1 MSIQSITPHGG
12 FAIVPP
18 GKVLDFVDGTT
29 LRQDTPE
36 EYVRQEILKSLVR
49 EYGYDKADIRVEFP
63 IKFGS
68 RRVRVDIAVFPT
80 GLTPEE
86 QTQSSAWLLIECKS
100 AKVRP
105 SMKKD
110 GVEQMLSYM
119 AACPN
124 VELGM
129 WTNGEDMASYA
140 FEVNSKGQRIEV
152 EIPDLPH
159 CGDTA
164 ETGTPRF
171 DQLRPAASDSLL
183 FAFRRAHSYIAGN
196 QGMQKPEA
204 FWELLKLIFC
214 KIQDERDSATPQFY
228 ATPKERQN
236 MTGLMRCAGRIG
248 KLFESVTKQYPQI
261 FKLTE
266 QIELEPKVLAYIVTQ
281 LQMFSLLDSDVDVK
295 GKAYEEIVGSNLRGD
310 RGEFFTPRNVCDMMV
325 NMLDPGDKDLIL
337 DPACGTG
344 GFLIAAMN
352 HVLGSVK
359 QEVRK
364 SGRSRQLQDETLR
377 NRKQYFLEN
386 NLVGLDF
393 NPNLVRATKM
403 NMVMNN
409 DGSGGLFQ
417 ANSLDNPT
425 RWTEELR
432 DRELIGSVDVI
443 LTNPPF
449 GSKIPIDDPAI
460 LEQFDLGHQWDY
472 KDEEDVWV
480 KTNKTASRPPEILF
494 IERCVQ
500 LLKAGTG
507 RAAIVLPD
515 GILGSPGLGFVRQ
528 WILSYATV
536 LGSVDLHPDT
546 FQPGTSVQ
554 TSVLVLQRKSAQQVR
569 EENAAGRIN
578 DYDIFMAI
586 CDRIGHDK
594 RGNAIFVRDDQGFEI
609 VRETEDAV
617 TTAGGEDEYEKTHLA
632 KERVVD
638 DNTQRI
644 AEEFRA
650 WIRAL

>member
-1 MSIQSITPHGG
+1 MGPKAEITSGG
-12 FAIVPP
+12 LTIVPP
-18 GKVLDFVDGTT
+18 GKVLDFIDGTT

-49 EYGYDKADIRVEFP
+49 EYGYAKKDVLVEFP

-68 RRVRVDIAVFPT
+68 RRVRVDIAVFPPD
-80 GLTPEE
+80 LPAAER
-86 QTQSSAWLLIECKS
+86 TQETAWLIIECKS

-110 GVEQMLSYM
+110 GVDQMLSYM

-124 VELGM
+124 VEVGM
-129 WTNGEDMASYA
+129 WTNGEDMAAYS
-140 FEVNSKGQRIEV
+140 FETDSKGRRSSV
-152 EIPDLPH
+152 EIPDIPH
-159 CGDTA
+159 FGDTGEA
-164 ETGTPRF
+164 GTPRF

-214 KIQDERDSATPQFY
+214 KIQDERVSTEPRFY

-236 MTGLMRCAGRIG
+236 ITGLMRCQQRIG
-248 KLFESVTKQYPQI
+248 KLFDQVKQQYPQI
-261 FKLTE
+261 FKANE
-266 QIELEPKVLAYIVTQ
+266 EIELEPKVLAYIVTQ

-295 GKAYEEIVGSNLRGD
+295 GKAYEEVVGSNLRGD
-310 RGEFFTPRNVCDMMV
+310 RGEFFTPRNVCTMMV
-325 NMLDPGDKDLIL
+325 EMLDPSDEDLIL

-352 HVLGSVK
+352 HVLASVK
-359 QEVRK
+359 TKVRS
-364 SGRSRQLQDETLR
+364 SGRSRKLQDETIR
-377 NRKQYFLEN
+377 ERKVHFLKDR
-386 NLVGLDF
+386 LVGLDF

-417 ANSLDNPT
+417 ANSLDKPP
-425 RWTEELR
+425 RWTDDLR
-432 DRELIGSVDVI
+432 ARKLMSSVDVI

-460 LEQFDLGHQWDY
+460 LDQFDLGHHWDY
-472 KDEEDVWV
+472 DEDIDTWV
-480 KTNKTASRPPEILF
+480 KTTRTSSRPPEILF

-500 LLKAGTG
+500 FLKPGTG

-528 WILSYATV
+528 WILTYTTILA
-536 LGSVDLHPDT
+536 SVDLHPDT

-554 TSVLVLQRKSAQQVR
+554 TSVLVLQRKSHDQVR
-569 EENAAGRIN
+569 EEIAAGRIN
-578 DYDIFMAI
+578 DYSIFMAI

-594 RGNAIFVRDDQGFEI
+594 RGNAIYMRDDQGFEI
-609 VRETEDAV
+609 VQETEDAV
-617 TTAGGEDEYEKTHLA
+617 TTTSDGDDDEQKHLA

-638 DNTQRI
+638 DNTRQI

-650 WIRAL
+650 WLSTL

>member
-1 MSIQSITPHGG
+1 VGVQRDAPHGG

-18 GKVLDFVDGTT
+18 GKVLDFIDGTT

-36 EYVRQEILKSLVR
+36 EYVRQEILKSLIR
-49 EYGYDKADIRVEFP
+49 EYGYDKADVRVEFP

-68 RRVRVDIAVFPT
+68 RRVRVDIVVFPP
-80 GLTPEE
+80 GLKKSE
-86 QTQSSAWLLIECKS
+86 QTQETAWLLVECKS

-124 VELGM
+124 TEVGM
-129 WTNGEDMASYA
+129 WTNGEDMESYA
-140 FEVNSKGQRIEV
+140 FEKSSPSGQRETI
-152 EIPDLPH
+152 EIPDIPH
-159 CGDTA
+159 SGDT
-164 ETGTPRF
+164 TGMGVPTF

-183 FAFRRAHSYIAGN
+183 FAFRRSHSYIAGN
-196 QGMQKPEA
+196 QGLQKPEA

-214 KIQDERDSATPQFY
+214 KIQDERDSASPQFY
-228 ATPKERQN
+228 ATPKERQS
-236 MTGLMRCAGRIG
+236 MTGLMRCVNRIG
-248 KLFESVTKQYPQI
+248 KLFTAVKAQYSQI
-261 FKLTE
+261 FKDSET
-266 QIELEPKVLAYIVTQ
+266 IELEPKVLAYIVTQ

-295 GKAYEEIVGSNLRGD
+295 GKAYEEVVGSNLRGD
-310 RGEFFTPRNVCDMMV
+310 RGEFFTPRNVCNMMV
-325 NMLDPGDKDLIL
+325 AMLDPGDKDLIL

-352 HVLGSVK
+352 HVLASIK
-359 QEVRK
+359 HNVRS
-364 SGRSRQLQDETLR
+364 SGRSRNLQDETIR
-377 NRKQYFLEN
+377 ERKKSFLEN

-409 DGSGGLFQ
+409 DGSGGLYQ

-425 RWTEELR
+425 RWAAELR
-432 DRELIGSVDVI
+432 DRKLIGSVDII

-460 LEQFDLGHQWDY
+460 LEQFDLGHHWEY
-472 KDEEDVWV
+472 NEDHDTWV
-480 KTNKTASRPPEILF
+480 KTAKLTSRPPEILF

-500 LLKAGTG
+500 LLRPETG

-528 WILSYATV
+528 WLLTNTTILS
-536 LGSVDLHPDT
+536 SVDLHPDT

-554 TSVLVLQRKSAQQVR
+554 TSVLVIQRKSALQVR

-586 CDRIGHDK
+586 CDHIGHDK
-594 RGNAIFVRDDQGFEI
+594 RGNAVYKRDDQGFEI
-609 VRETEDAV
+609 VEETTEAV
-617 TTAGGEDEYEKTHLA
+617 TTVDHDDGERTHRA
-632 KERVVD
+632 KARVVD
-638 DNTQRI
+638 DITQPI

-650 WIRAL
+650 WLARL

>member
-1 MSIQSITPHGG
+1 MTIQVDAPHGG
-12 FAIVPP
+12 LAIVPP
-18 GKVLDFVDGTT
+18 GKVLDFIDGVT

-49 EYGYDKADIRVEFP
+49 EYGYAKQDIRVEFP

-68 RRVRVDIAVFPT
+68 KRVRVDIAVFPP
-80 GLTPEE
+80 GLRSSE
-86 QTQSSAWLLIECKS
+86 QTQAAAWLIIECKS

-124 VELGM
+124 VEVGM
-129 WTNGEDMASYA
+129 WTNGEDMASFA
-140 FEVNSKGQRIEV
+140 FETDGKGSRVSV
-152 EIPDLPH
+152 EIPDIPH

-164 ETGTPRF
+164 EAGTPRF

-214 KIQDERDSATPQFY
+214 KIQDERESSAPQFY

-236 MTGLMRCAGRIG
+236 MTGLMRCTTRIG
-248 KLFESVTKQYPQI
+248 KLFDSVKRQYSQI
-261 FKLTE
+261 FKANE
-266 QIELEPKVLAYIVTQ
+266 QIELEDKVLAYIVTQ

-295 GKAYEEIVGSNLRGD
+295 GKAYEEVVGSNLRGD
-310 RGEFFTPRNVCDMMV
+310 RGEFFTPRNVCNMMV
-325 NMLDPGDKDLIL
+325 NMLDPSDKDLIL

-352 HVLGSVK
+352 HVVSSIK
-359 QEVRK
+359 SEVRS
-364 SGRSRQLQDETLR
+364 SGRSRRLQDDSIR
-377 NRKQYFLEN
+377 DRKRYFLEH

-409 DGSGGLFQ
+409 DGSGGLYQ
-417 ANSLDNPT
+417 ANSLDAPS
-425 RWTEELR
+425 RWTDDLR
-432 DRELIGSVDVI
+432 ARKLMGSVDVI

-449 GSKIPIDDPAI
+449 GSKIPIDDPTI

-472 KDEEDVWV
+472 DEDTDTWV
-480 KTNKTASRPPEILF
+480 KTTKTTSRPPEILF

-500 LLKAGTG
+500 LLKPETG
-507 RAAIVLPD
+507 RAALVLPD

-528 WILSYATV
+528 WILTHTTILA
-536 LGSVDLHPDT
+536 SVDLHPDT

-554 TSVLVLQRKSAQQVR
+554 TSVLVLQRKSERQIR
-569 EENAAGRIN
+569 DEIAAGQIK
-578 DYDIFMAI
+578 DYEIFMAI

-594 RGNAIFVRDDQGFEI
+594 RGNAVYMRDDQGFEI
-609 VRETEDAV
+609 VRETADAV
-617 TTAGGEDEYEKTHLA
+617 TTAADGDDDEQQHLA

-638 DNTQRI
+638 DNTQDI
-644 AEEFRA
+644 AKEFQA
-650 WIRAL
+650 WLSTL

>member
-1 MSIQSITPHGG
+1 MTVQTDGPMGLM
-12 FAIVPP
+12 AIVPP
-18 GKVLDFVDGTT
+18 GKVLDFIDGTT

-49 EYGYDKADIRVEFP
+49 EYGYAKEDIRVEFP

-68 RRVRVDIAVFPT
+68 RRVRVDIVVFPA
-80 GLTPEE
+80 GLSKAE
-86 QTQSSAWLLIECKS
+86 QTQQSAWILIECKN
-100 AKVRP
+100 AKVKP
-105 SMKKD
+105 AMKKD

-124 VELGM
+124 TELGM
-129 WTNGEDMASYA
+129 WTNGQDMEAYA
-140 FEVNSKGQRIEV
+140 FETDDDGKRVPL

-159 CGDTA
+159 SGDSA
-164 ETGTPRF
+164 GAGVPRF

-214 KIQDERDSATPQFY
+214 KIQDERTSPSPQFY

-236 MTGLMRCAGRIG
+236 MTGLMRCEARLS
-248 KLFESVTKQYPQI
+248 KLFDGVKRQYPQI
-261 FKLTE
+261 FKANE
-266 QIELEPKVLAYIVTQ
+266 SIELEPKVLAYIVTQ

-295 GKAYEEIVGSNLRGD
+295 GKAYEEVVGSNLRGD
-310 RGEFFTPRNVCDMMV
+310 RGEFFTPRNVCNMMV
-325 NMLDPGDKDLIL
+325 AMLDPQDSDLII

-352 HVLGSVK
+352 HVLAGIK
-359 QEVRK
+359 TEVRA
-364 SGRSRQLQDETLR
+364 SGRSRQLQDDTIR
-377 NRKQYFLEN
+377 DRKKYFLEN

-409 DGSGGLFQ
+409 DGSGGLYQ
-417 ANSLDNPT
+417 ANSLESPA
-425 RWTEELR
+425 RWADDLR
-432 DRELIGSVDVI
+432 KRNLLGSVDVI

-472 KDEEDVWV
+472 DDESDTWV
-480 KTNKTASRPPEILF
+480 KSTKTTSRPPEILF

-500 LLKAGTG
+500 LLKPGTG
-507 RAAIVLPD
+507 RAALVLPD

-528 WILSYATV
+528 WILAHTRI
-536 LGSVDLHPDT
+536 LASVDLHPDT

-554 TSVLVLQRKSAQQVR
+554 TSVLVLERKTDQQVR
-569 EENAAGRIN
+569 HEIAAGHIA
-578 DYDIFMAI
+578 DYEIFMAI
-586 CDRIGHDK
+586 CDHIGHDK
-594 RGNAIFVRDDQGFEI
+594 RGNAVFKRDDEGYEI
-609 VRETEDAV
+609 VRETADAV
-617 TTAGGEDEYEKTHLA
+617 TTAADGADEQLHLA

-638 DNTQRI
+638 DNTQDI
-644 AEEFRA
+644 AEGYRA
-650 WIRAL
+650 WFSTL